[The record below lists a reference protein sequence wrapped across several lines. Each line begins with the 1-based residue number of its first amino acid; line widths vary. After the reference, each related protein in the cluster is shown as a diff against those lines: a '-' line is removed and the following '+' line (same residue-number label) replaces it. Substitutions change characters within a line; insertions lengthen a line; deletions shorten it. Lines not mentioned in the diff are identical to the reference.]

1 MKNKR
6 LHIAVSALILA
17 VFTFHFLHSELDL
30 ITSKY
35 DVNHAA
41 HDFCHLVDNTT
52 TFNQHSG
59 TQTLKKFISHISFD
73 VVLNFVL
80 LPVNPLVSDNTVTIP
95 PEKPK
100 DKPSYIVNRILLI

>member
-30 ITSKY
+30 VTSQY

-52 TFNQHSG
+52 TFNEHSG
-59 TQTLKKFISHISFD
+59 SQTLKKFIAHTSFNA
-73 VVLNFVL
+73 VLTFVL
-80 LPVNPLVSDNTVTIP
+80 LPVNLFVPESTVTLP
-95 PEKPK
+95 PERPQE
-100 DKPSYIVNRILLI
+100 KPSYILNRILLI